1 MPYKDPKVRATKQK
15 IYARKY
21 YERNRE
27 KTIKASIASKRVLRA
42 KWRAYKAS
50 LHCER
55 CGIQHEA
62 VIDFHHVD
70 RTPPKRNINELVA
83 QGAYKRVFEEIKKC
97 IAVCSNCHRI
107 LHHDERNLKRKKLK
121 LKHKRKKS

>member
-15 IYARKY
+15 IYAKRY
-21 YERNRE
+21 YENNRE
-27 KTIKASIASKRVLRA
+27 KTIKAVLASKRLLRK
-42 KWRAYKAS
+42 KWQVFKS
-50 LHCER
+50 TLSCER

-70 RTPPKRNINELVA
+70 RSPPKRSVNQLVKD
-83 QGAYKRVFEEIKKC
+83 GAIAKAFEEIKKC

-107 LHHDERNLKRKKLK
+107 LHHEERKLARKKLK
-121 LKHKRKKS
+121 LKQKRNKT

>member
-1 MPYKDPKVRATKQK
+1 LPYKDPQVRAAKQK
-15 IYARKY
+15 IYARRH
-21 YERNRE
+21 YEQNRE
-27 KTIKASIASKRVLRA
+27 KTIKRSVESKRVLRA
-42 KWRAYKAS
+42 KWAAYKAS

-70 RTPPKRNINELVA
+70 RSPPKRNVNALVTA
-83 QGAYKRVFEEIKKC
+83 GSYKKVFEEIKKC
-97 IAVCSNCHRI
+97 IALCSNCHRI
-107 LHHDERNLKRKKLK
+107 LHHDERKLKRRKHK

>member
-1 MPYKDPKVRATKQK
+1 LPYKDPQVRAQKQK
-15 IYARKY
+15 IYAKRH
-21 YERNRE
+21 YEQNRE
-27 KTIKASIASKRVLRA
+27 KTIKRNLATKRVLRA
-42 KWRAYKAS
+42 KWRAFKAS

-70 RTPPKRNINELVA
+70 RSPPKRNVNELVA
-83 QGAYKRVFEEIKKC
+83 QGAYRKAFEEIKKC

-107 LHHDERNLKRKKLK
+107 LHHDERVEKRLHRKRKKK
-121 LKHKRKKS
+121 